1 MRFMFSGWPSL
12 KELKL
17 TNFNTENIIDMDWIF
32 DKCKSLKK

>member
-1 MRFMFSGWPSL
+1 MRFMFSRCASL